1 VYRDPSVTYF
11 YGFVNMENLAKALE
25 QTILFLRQAEDS
37 LWSSLSVDEII
48 ENELSNI
55 KNSQKIDV
63 KRLSFLF
70 APTGSIQD
78 VSIDNGWGNEFLEL
92 SKVIDLF
99 T

>member
-1 VYRDPSVTYF
+1 
-11 YGFVNMENLAKALE
+11 MENLTKALE
-25 QTILFLRQAEDS
+25 QTILFLRQSEDS

-48 ENELSNI
+48 EQLENELSKI

-63 KRLSFLF
+63 KRLSYLF

-78 VSIDNGWGNEFLEL
+78 VSIDNGWGNEFIEL
-92 SKVIDLF
+92 SNVIDLF